1 MLHAFVRACC
11 EGTESKITVAL
22 LLAIE
27 LREVV
32 MSSDNMNIQDRR
44 QEMAPQNEMSEHSLG
59 AQFQNDTAAQFA
71 SAIPKNNGSM
81 RSNAPSQAT
90 ASSIDIGSSSEL
102 DIPEGTFD
110 DGGRKERAA
119 LTPEE
124 EAARKERKRLKKEK
138 KKKKDP
144 EAKRKKKE
152 KKAKKE
158 KRRHDKARISGE
170 SASSGEPKD
179 LVRDQREHH
188 RHSSSEPII
197 QEEVKNA
204 WRTESGTTANTEP
217 VSLTPGSSSSPLIER
232 RQSLSAIMKE
242 QEAEQLAEKAKQEEN
257 LNSMDAKELEALG
270 PKLPGETDEERLVR
284 HAMEMSLN
292 DFKLSSSSNSS
303 PRARNKIARS
313 TSVPPQR
320 PPPPD
325 YDNSTI
331 DDISLRDGDS
341 LATMDVT
348 EVVIE
353 DPRGNMQSER
363 RMSTRNILPPQY
375 SRSGSKSKPSHPRAS
390 LKKDNDDP
398 KANLYD
404 DDPKAQFDVDDPLTH
419 WDQDDAKKKFFNA
432 RLDGDLYSEVP
443 RRPAFRTNRSSASN
457 DSHGRRSSTASESRP
472 VAAIEPMDQIR
483 LARQNLS
490 AQEAEEI
497 ERALREAGED
507 SVGGTQSSSRQSS
520 TTSRRQSAPNLPSPN
535 TEPRPTVLDEQM
547 AASLPNVASDHLS
560 PDEAAEIAKALQEAD
575 EAEARESFQLALQL
589 QSQEATLFTAQRA
602 MRSRQQAAQGNVRVV
617 PRDPPA
623 ASEDSII
630 AAQAAQ
636 VGAVRSYSP
645 PVTRHPLDDS
655 VNDLDLE
662 EPGYRINSS
671 RPSRNWTRV
680 RDHVVGPNNE
690 VRTKHDAELQA
701 QSNARRMGL
710 DDDDEGFIGNT
721 AFNSFKQSMQRQ
733 TVKGVAAHGTGR
745 ANSET
750 DKTKSGAMD
759 PRVRMLITR
768 AINNR
773 LIEKCNGIVRE
784 GKEAVIYHA
793 DEGAEGGGY
802 DVAIKVFKR
811 IQEFKGRGAY
821 VEGDARYEDG
831 KFKNANSREQLEMW
845 AEKEYRN
852 LLRAN
857 RSGVPVPTPLIQK
870 ENVVFMR
877 FLGEDGWAVPQL
889 KDLNIRK
896 GSDKWTTLYSQI
908 MVAVR
913 R

>member
-1 MLHAFVRACC
+1 MDPQSYQEQRP
-11 EGTESKITVAL
+11 K
-22 LLAIE
+22 LA
-27 LREVV
+27 
-32 MSSDNMNIQDRR
+32 MNDKMNGR
-44 QEMAPQNEMSEHSLG
+44 QEQAPTTQESDRSLG
-59 AQFQNDTAAQFA
+59 AQFQHDTTVAALH
-71 SAIPKNNGSM
+71 PPGLGSM
-81 RSNAPSQAT
+81 RSAPSYT
-90 ASSIDIGSSSEL
+90 SSSIDVGSSSSF
-102 DIPEGTFD
+102 DIPAGTFD
-110 DGGRKERAA
+110 EDVAREDR
-119 LTPEE
+119 PSEE
-124 EAARKERKRLKKEK
+124 DEAARKERKRLKKEK
-138 KKKKDP
+138 KKHSHSKDP

-158 KRRHDKARISGE
+158 KRRRDKNRISGDSGE
-170 SASSGEPKD
+170 GAVLLSEASSAEPRD
-179 LVRDQREHH
+179 LVRDQMEHH
-188 RHSSSEPII
+188 SSAPRATNGR
-197 QEEVKNA
+197 NA
-204 WRTESGTTANTEP
+204 WQQEFNTTANT
-217 VSLTPGSSSSPLIER
+217 LTPGSSSSPVVER
-232 RQSLSAIMKE
+232 RQSLSAIIQE
-242 QEAEQLAEKAKQEEN
+242 QEAEQRAEKMNRERAVN
-257 LNSMDAKELEALG
+257 FDVADSKEIEALG
-270 PKLPGETDEERLVR
+270 GALPGETDEERMLRLAV
-284 HAMEMSLN
+284 EMSLN
-292 DFKLSSSSNSS
+292 DYKKSQRNVFLEPPQR
-303 PRARNKIARS
+303 PRAEMRS
-313 TSVPPQR
+313 TSVPVQR
-320 PPPPD
+320 IPHPD
-325 YDNSTI
+325 MADASSGG
-331 DDISLRDGDS
+331 DDISLREGDS
-341 LATMDVT
+341 LVRSNSHRSLYSSYTMEAT

-353 DPRGNMQSER
+353 DPRGNMKSQR
-363 RMSTRNILPPQY
+363 RISTHHMLPTPH
-375 SRSGSKSKPSHPRAS
+375 SRSESSLYDDVKKPGLRGSRKNH
-390 LKKDNDDP
+390 DDP
-398 KANLYD
+398 KAHLFD
-404 DDPKAQFDVDDPLTH
+404 DDPKAQFSSDESQNPLSH
-419 WDQDDAKKKFFNA
+419 WDRDDAKKKFFDEE
-432 RLDGDLYSEVP
+432 LDEEHYSEIP
-443 RRPAFRTNRSSASN
+443 RRPPRRASN
-457 DSHGRRSSTASESRP
+457 PSRRASTGAQTRP
-472 VAAIEPMDQIR
+472 VAAIRPVDQIR

-507 SVGGTQSSSRQSS
+507 PDEVIPSSPRPSSSRRLSEQSLS
-520 TTSRRQSAPNLPSPN
+520 SPPSQRSPVLEQQVSPSLRDITSS
-535 TEPRPTVLDEQM
+535 E
-547 AASLPNVASDHLS
+547 HLS
-560 PDEAAEIAKALQEAD
+560 PNEAAEIAKALQEAD
-575 EAEARESFQLALQL
+575 EAEARQSFQLALQL
-589 QSQEATLFTAQRA
+589 QSQEATLFTAQRS
-602 MRSRQQAAQGNVRVV
+602 MRARQQASQGNVRVV
-617 PRDPPA
+617 PREAVTSD
-623 ASEDSII
+623 DSVV
-630 AAQAAQ
+630 AAQVAQ

-655 VNDLDLE
+655 MEESDYA

-671 RPSRNWTRV
+671 RPSRQWSRV

-710 DDDDEGFIGNT
+710 DEDDEGYIGNA

-733 TVKGVAAHGTGR
+733 TIKGVAAHGTGR
-745 ANSET
+745 ANSDT

-773 LIEKCNGIVRE
+773 LIEKCNGVVRE

-793 DEGAEGGGY
+793 DQGEEGGGY

-811 IQEFKGRGAY
+811 IQEFRGRGSY
-821 VEGDARYEDG
+821 VEGDPRFEDG